1 MNAIENY
8 QNLKKQLEAV
18 NQVSNFTLSQVDN
31 KNWNGPEAQFIVNG
45 TNGLFVTSMIEWVKN
60 DPVDIVN
67 KIKEFMA
74 TQVNEA
80 LLAAEAE
87 AKNFTEVILPV
98 ETEYLANKAY
108 VIVPVVPVV
117 PVVEPIVI
125 KEEPIV

>member
-1 MNAIENY
+1 MSAIENY

-74 TQVNEA
+74 TKVNEA

-98 ETEYLANKAY
+98 EAEYLANKGY

-117 PVVEPIVI
+117 EPIII